1 MVYNI
6 IYNVKLI
13 CVVEGEFIVFIV
25 NRDCFG
31 LIFVG
36 VKSYKVYGFLG
47 NLMFF

>member
-1 MVYNI
+1 MVNNI

-36 VKSYKVYGFLG
+36 VNRDKVYGFLG